1 LRQPVDI
8 AGKRIVI
15 ILMYFDLMKRI
26 YSVLSSLAIVG
37 CWVLNN
43 YSTYALITAPWRA
56 AGQPVPSHLGVHAT
70 FPMAIFGGLLT
81 GCVSAL
87 IIGGLSRFI
96 SRFTSDKKEWSRRLY
111 LGFAILFSGYTLSI
125 NGNRT
130 ILLSSDDE
138 RLENLRS
145 SGMIEKL
152 EEQGFYKR

>member
-1 LRQPVDI
+1 M
-8 AGKRIVI
+8 

-37 CWVLNN
+37 CLVLNN
-43 YSTYALITAPWRA
+43 YSTYTVITAPWRA
-56 AGQPVPSHLGVHAT
+56 AGHPVPSHLGMNAT

-81 GCVSAL
+81 GCVFAL

-125 NGNRT
+125 NGNST

-138 RLENLRS
+138 RLEKLRS
-145 SGMIEKL
+145 SGVIEAL
-152 EEQGFYKR
+152 EGQGFYEK